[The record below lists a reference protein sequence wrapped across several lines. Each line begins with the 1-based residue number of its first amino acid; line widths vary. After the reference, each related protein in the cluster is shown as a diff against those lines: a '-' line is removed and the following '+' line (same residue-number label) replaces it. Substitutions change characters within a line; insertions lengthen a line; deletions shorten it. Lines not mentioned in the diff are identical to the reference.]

1 MVQEVSEA
9 GKSKGMFND
18 RRSGIDRRSQ
28 HLPMPAGLDRRQKE
42 SIRRSGQFSS
52 QPWWLRIDYAV
63 ELVSEKLLTEHRE
76 IRQNPPRS
84 KSASR
89 KNNEPSDKTPSDS
102 T

>member
-1 MVQEVSEA
+1 MSDT

-28 HLPMPAGLDRRQKE
+28 DLPMPAGLDRRQKE

-76 IRQNPPRS
+76 LKQNPP
-84 KSASR
+84 K
-89 KNNEPSDKTPSDS
+89 KTPRNNNDS
-102 T
+102 TDQSPTDAP